1 MKNYN
6 KNKESWYIQYLD
18 ASNLYRWTISQKL
31 PVNRF
36 EWVKD
41 VSSINKK
48 KIKIYKACKNYD
60 EDSDKG
66 YILEV
71 NADYSKHLHDLH
83 KFLPF
88 LPERMHINKCNELVC
103 NLCDNKTKL
112 LI

>member
-48 KIKIYKACKNYD
+48 K
-60 EDSDKG
+60 
-66 YILEV
+66 
-71 NADYSKHLHDLH
+71 
-83 KFLPF
+83 
-88 LPERMHINKCNELVC
+88 
-103 NLCDNKTKL
+103 
-112 LI
+112 